1 MKSVKNIFLIFKA
14 DQGEKYGYGHLYRM
28 LSIYNLLKK
37 NTNLKFY
44 FFINNNNDI
53 KSFLKKKKI
62 KNIFLI
68 KSKSNFRNLGDTICV
83 IDVFLRLGKDI
94 KNFIR
99 KNNLKKIIV
108 FDNIEKNNYIKI
120 NPVAYLTKKFLNC
133 TNIYQGLKYFIS
145 PKAKKTNNKSNY
157 RKILITTGGSDKYD
171 LSYIIAKKVVNDF
184 SLSVLI
190 GPGFKKNNKI
200 FKLKNIKFFKNLK
213 NTSNLYSSNDI
224 IITTGGFSM
233 FESCSLNKPTFVIEN
248 YNHQKKAIRYF
259 EKKKYIYNFGSRKK
273 FKQLSSKKILLT
285 LKNLKIIKNLIKKN
299 HNIFDSKAI
308 YRIKDI
314 IMRI

>member
-1 MKSVKNIFLIFKA
+1 M
-14 DQGEKYGYGHLYRM
+14 
-28 LSIYNLLKK
+28 
-37 NTNLKFY
+37 
-44 FFINNNNDI
+44 
-53 KSFLKKKKI
+53 
-62 KNIFLI
+62 
-68 KSKSNFRNLGDTICV
+68 
-83 IDVFLRLGKDI
+83 
-94 KNFIR
+94 
-99 KNNLKKIIV
+99 
-108 FDNIEKNNYIKI
+108 
-120 NPVAYLTKKFLNC
+120 
-133 TNIYQGLKYFIS
+133 
-145 PKAKKTNNKSNY
+145 
-157 RKILITTGGSDKYD
+157 ITTGGSDKYD